1 MDTETQ
7 ARNKLAEDKLKELGI
22 EYQTVEHAPAVT
34 IELADEFIEGVP
46 GVRTKTMF
54 VTDRKKR
61 AWFLLITDEFKRVDM
76 KRFGD
81 LAGVKGV
88 KMASEESLFEKMK
101 LPPMVVSP
109 FGLLFD
115 EAGDIQVII
124 DRDIIGEERMSF
136 HPNTNEKTIF
146 LKTEDVFR
154 YLEAI
159 GHPASVEEL

>member
-1 MDTETQ
+1 MDKETQ

-124 DRDIIGEERMSF
+124 DREIIGEERMSF

-146 LKTEDVFR
+146 LKTEDVLR